1 MQGHCNTKVHSEGR
15 YLLEESNRPELDEL
29 DFAILG
35 HLVAECRKPFTEI
48 ATDLG
53 VSYGKILYRYNRM
66 VSKFSLKMVNLL
78 DPNLL
83 GFRAGAQIKF
93 IVEPSKLAATTTA
106 ISAFPEVTWLGE
118 WMGEFNVICDV
129 WCWDLENLGEFVSR
143 NLQQLAAIKQMEIA
157 IYSRILKVGSVS
169 RIGLAYSERE
179 SGKGAQRQGYPAPS
193 LNRQTARNQQSSG
206 ARHLQPINDLD
217 IAILKILG
225 EDGRTPFA
233 EISEALGV
241 SRATVRKRYN
251 GWCETDSLKTVCW
264 FGPQV
269 AGLLVGAHLDLSVD
283 PHCLEDAVSV
293 LVSSP
298 EVAYAAESLGEF
310 SLIAELLCLNVDH
323 VQRFVRNRI
332 QKIRGLRH
340 MEVNVYSGVQKM
352 VTTQN
357 LELLERTTTQ
367 G

>member
-1 MQGHCNTKVHSEGR
+1 MEDS
-15 YLLEESNRPELDEL
+15 SRPELDEL

-35 HLVAECRKPFTEI
+35 HMVAECRKPFTEI

-53 VSYGKILYRYNRM
+53 VSYGKVLYRYNRM
-66 VSKFSLKMVNLL
+66 VSSFSLKMVNLL

-83 GFRAGAQIKF
+83 GFTAGAQIKF
-93 IVEPSKLAATTTA
+93 IVEPSQLAATTTA
-106 ISAFPEVTWLGE
+106 LSGFPEVTWLGE
-118 WMGEFNVICDV
+118 LMGEFNVICDV
-129 WCWDLENLGEFVSR
+129 WCRDLENLGEFVSR
-143 NLQQLAAIKQMEIA
+143 NLQQFAAIRQMEIA
-157 IYSRILKVGSVS
+157 LYSRILKVGSVS
-169 RIGLAYSERE
+169 SIEFAYPSRE
-179 SGKGAQRQGYPAPS
+179 GGNGAQRQSYPAPS
-193 LNRQTARNQQSSG
+193 LSWQTARNQQPTG
-206 ARHLQPINDLD
+206 ERQLQPLDDLD

-233 EISEALGV
+233 EISETLGV

-251 GWCETDSLKTVCW
+251 AWCETDSLKTVCW
-264 FGPQV
+264 FGHQV
-269 AGLLVGAHLDLSVD
+269 GGLLVGAHLDLSVD
-283 PHCLEDAVSV
+283 PQYLGDAVSV

-298 EVAYAAESLGEF
+298 EVAYAAEVLGEYN
-310 SLIAELLCLNVDH
+310 LIAELLCLNVDH

-332 QKIRGLRH
+332 QDLPGLRH

-357 LELLERTTTQ
+357 LELLERTATK